1 MSYSW
6 ACEVSTEDVD
16 RTLSNS
22 GDDAAEAASFV
33 LELFTPDDIFSL
45 DVEAAE
51 PLFAAF
57 AGVPEVLVPDVL
69 LADVL
74 APVVVRFE
82 AAPVAPFAVG
92 ALAEEADFFAFVEV
106 VEADLAGVSFAAL
119 LAAVLFAG
127 VVFAVEDLDVEVLF
141 AEAGFADVVSFLA
154 VLAVDEVVVAPA
166 LGFRRREDCIEAA
179 GSVRAA
185 RAAFCSSVPC
195 LPSSGSP

>member
-92 ALAEEADFFAFVEV
+92 ALAEEADFFAFVEA
-106 VEADLAGVSFAAL
+106 VEADLAECPSQH
-119 LAAVLFAG
+119 
-127 VVFAVEDLDVEVLF
+127 
-141 AEAGFADVVSFLA
+141 
-154 VLAVDEVVVAPA
+154 
-166 LGFRRREDCIEAA
+166 CWQQ
-179 GSVRAA
+179 
-185 RAAFCSSVPC
+185 CSS
-195 LPSSGSP
+195 LGWSSPLKIWMLRCSSRKKASQM